1 MARLTPGLP
10 ASTLSS
16 MASLRAGLELSSTS
30 LSCQPTIVDIVVVML
45 FTHPLLQL
53 LSRRNFFASGHSL
66 SGLNPVSLNAVYQG
80 RGRFRIASG
89 TGVKETKIK
98 SASREAAKRQT
109 IAERKAALE
118 AGERGED

>member
-1 MARLTPGLP
+1 
-10 ASTLSS
+10 
-16 MASLRAGLELSSTS
+16 
-30 LSCQPTIVDIVVVML
+30 
-45 FTHPLLQL
+45 
-53 LSRRNFFASGHSL
+53 L
-66 SGLNPVSLNAVYQG
+66 SGLNPVSLNAVYKG
-80 RGRFRIASG
+80 RGRFRVASG